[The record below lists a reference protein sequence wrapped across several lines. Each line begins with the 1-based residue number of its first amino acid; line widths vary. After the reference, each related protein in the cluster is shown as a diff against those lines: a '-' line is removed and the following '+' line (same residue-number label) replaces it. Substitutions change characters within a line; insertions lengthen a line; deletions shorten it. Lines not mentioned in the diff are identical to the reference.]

1 MNNQLPSAEQL
12 NNFRLPNMLTDLF
25 TYTVVEPYLTATIT
39 QNERNSQ
46 HTGAIQGG
54 VLCTLAETVANMA
67 GQLAV
72 PHRYAVVGQTLNINY
87 TKAAKGVIRATAKPL
102 HSGRR
107 SCVYSVE
114 MTDSGDNLVA
124 IATFTGSIVKQK
136 AP

>member
-1 MNNQLPSAEQL
+1 MKVSN
-12 NNFRLPNMLTDLF
+12 F
-25 TYTVVEPYLTATIT
+25 TYTSVEPHLVATIT
-39 QNERNSQ
+39 QNEHNSQ

-67 GQLAV
+67 GQLVV
-72 PHRYAVVGQTLNINY
+72 PQRYAVVGQTLNINY
-87 TKAAKGVIRATAKPL
+87 CKAAKGVIRATAKPL

-114 MTDSGDNLVA
+114 ITDSDDNLVA

-136 AP
+136 G

>member
-1 MNNQLPSAEQL
+1 MNNQPTAEQL
-12 NNFRLPNMLTDLF
+12 NNFVLPNMKPWDF
-25 TYTVVEPYLTATIT
+25 TYVSTEPYLVATIT
-39 QNERNSQ
+39 QNEVNSQ

-67 GQLAV
+67 GQLVV
-72 PHRYAVVGQTLNINY
+72 PQRYAVVGQTLNINY
-87 TKAAKGVIRATAKPL
+87 CKAAKGVIRATAKPL

-114 MTDSGDNLVA
+114 IVDSDDNLVA

-136 AP
+136 G

>member
-1 MNNQLPSAEQL
+1 MNNQLPTAEQL
-12 NNFRLPNMLTDLF
+12 NNFILPNMAQSNF
-25 TYTVVEPYLTATIT
+25 TYTSVEPHLAATIT
-39 QNERNSQ
+39 QNEHNSQ

-67 GQLAV
+67 GQLVV
-72 PHRYAVVGQTLNINY
+72 PQRYAVVGQTLNINY
-87 TKAAKGVIRATAKPL
+87 CKAAKGVIRATAKPL

-114 MTDSGDNLVA
+114 ITDSDDNLVA

-136 AP
+136 G

>member
-1 MNNQLPSAEQL
+1 MNNQLPTAEQL
-12 NNFRLPNMLTDLF
+12 NNFILPNMALSNF
-25 TYTVVEPYLTATIT
+25 TYTSVEPHLVATIT
-39 QNERNSQ
+39 QNEHNSQ

-67 GQLAV
+67 GQLVV
-72 PHRYAVVGQTLNINY
+72 PQRYAVVGQTLNINY
-87 TKAAKGVIRATAKPL
+87 CKAAKGVIRATAKPL

-114 MTDSGDNLVA
+114 MTDSDDNLVA

-136 AP
+136 G

>member
-1 MNNQLPSAEQL
+1 MNNQLPTAEQL
-12 NNFRLPNMLTDLF
+12 NNFILPNMKVSNF
-25 TYTVVEPYLTATIT
+25 TYTSVEPHLAATIT
-39 QNERNSQ
+39 QNEHNSQ

-67 GQLAV
+67 GQLVV
-72 PHRYAVVGQTLNINY
+72 PQRYAVVGQTLNINY
-87 TKAAKGVIRATAKPL
+87 CKAAKGVIRATAKPL

-114 MTDSGDNLVA
+114 MTDSDDNLVA

-136 AP
+136 G

>member
-1 MNNQLPSAEQL
+1 MNNQLPTAEQL
-12 NNFRLPNMLTDLF
+12 NNFVLPNMKVSNF
-25 TYTVVEPYLTATIT
+25 TYTSVEPHLAATIT
-39 QNERNSQ
+39 QNEHNSQ

-67 GQLAV
+67 GQLTV
-72 PHRYAVVGQTLNINY
+72 PQRYAVVGQTLNINY
-87 TKAAKGVIRATAKPL
+87 CKAAKGVIRATAKPL

-114 MTDSGDNLVA
+114 IVDSDDNLVA

-136 AP
+136 G

>member
-1 MNNQLPSAEQL
+1 MNNQPSPEQL
-12 NNFRLPNMLTDLF
+12 NNFVLPNMKPHDF
-25 TYTVVEPYLTATIT
+25 TYVSTEPYLTATIT
-39 QNERNSQ
+39 QNEVNSQ

-72 PHRYAVVGQTLNINY
+72 PHRYVVVGQTLNINY
-87 TKAAKGVIRATAKPL
+87 CKAAKGVIRATAKPL

-114 MTDSGDNLVA
+114 ITDSDDNLVA

>member
-1 MNNQLPSAEQL
+1 MNNQPSPEQL
-12 NNFRLPNMLTDLF
+12 NNFVLPNMKPHDF
-25 TYTVVEPYLTATIT
+25 TYVSTEPYLTATIT
-39 QNERNSQ
+39 QNEVNSQ

-72 PHRYAVVGQTLNINY
+72 PHRYVVVGQTLNINY
-87 TKAAKGVIRATAKPL
+87 CKAAKGVIRATAKPL
-102 HSGRR
+102 HSGRH

-114 MTDSGDNLVA
+114 ITDSDDNLVA

>member
-1 MNNQLPSAEQL
+1 MNNNQPSPEQL
-12 NNFRLPNMLTDLF
+12 NNFVLPNMKPHDF
-25 TYTVVEPYLTATIT
+25 TYVSTEPYLTATIT
-39 QNERNSQ
+39 QNEVNSQ

-67 GQLAV
+67 GQLTV
-72 PHRYAVVGQTLNINY
+72 PQRYAVVGQTLNINY
-87 TKAAKGVIRATAKPL
+87 CKAAKGVIRATAKPL

-114 MTDSGDNLVA
+114 MTDSDDNLVA

-136 AP
+136 G

>member
-1 MNNQLPSAEQL
+1 MNNQLPTAEQL
-12 NNFRLPNMLTDLF
+12 NNFVLPNMAQSNF
-25 TYTVVEPYLTATIT
+25 TYTSVEPHLAATIT
-39 QNERNSQ
+39 QNEHNSQ

-67 GQLAV
+67 GQLTV
-72 PHRYAVVGQTLNINY
+72 PQRYAVVGQTLNINY
-87 TKAAKGVIRATAKPL
+87 CKAAKGVIRATAKPL

-114 MTDSGDNLVA
+114 ITDSDDNLVA

-136 AP
+136 G

>member
-1 MNNQLPSAEQL
+1 MNNQPSPEQL
-12 NNFRLPNMLTDLF
+12 NNFVLPNMKPHDF
-25 TYTVVEPYLTATIT
+25 TYVSTEPYLTATIT
-39 QNERNSQ
+39 QNDHNSQ

-72 PHRYAVVGQTLNINY
+72 PHRYVVVGQTLNINY
-87 TKAAKGVIRATAKPL
+87 CKAAKGVIRATAKPL

-114 MTDSGDNLVA
+114 ITDSDDNLVA

>member
-1 MNNQLPSAEQL
+1 MNNQPTAEQL
-12 NNFRLPNMLTDLF
+12 NNFVLPNMKPWDF
-25 TYTVVEPYLTATIT
+25 TYVSTEPHLVATIT
-39 QNERNSQ
+39 QNEVNSQ

-67 GQLAV
+67 GQLVV
-72 PHRYAVVGQTLNINY
+72 PQRYAVVGQTLNINY
-87 TKAAKGVIRATAKPL
+87 CKAAKGVIRATAKPL

-114 MTDSGDNLVA
+114 MTDSDDNLVA

-136 AP
+136 G

>member
-1 MNNQLPSAEQL
+1 MNNQPTAEQL
-12 NNFRLPNMLTDLF
+12 NNFVLPNMKPWDF
-25 TYTVVEPYLTATIT
+25 TYVSTEPYLVATIT
-39 QNERNSQ
+39 QNEVNSQ

-67 GQLAV
+67 GQLVV
-72 PHRYAVVGQTLNINY
+72 PQRYAVVGQTLNINY
-87 TKAAKGVIRATAKPL
+87 CKAAKGVIRATAKPL

-114 MTDSGDNLVA
+114 MTDSDDNLVA

-136 AP
+136 G

>member
-1 MNNQLPSAEQL
+1 MNNQLPTAEQL
-12 NNFRLPNMLTDLF
+12 NNFILPNMALSNF
-25 TYTVVEPYLTATIT
+25 TYTSEEPHLVATIT
-39 QNERNSQ
+39 QNEHNSQ

-67 GQLAV
+67 GQLVV
-72 PHRYAVVGQTLNINY
+72 PQRYAVVGQTLNINY
-87 TKAAKGVIRATAKPL
+87 CKAAKGVIRATAKPL

-114 MTDSGDNLVA
+114 ITDSDDNLVA

-136 AP
+136 G